1 MSLTVVCDFSEDLL
15 HQFLGALSSVVFGRL
30 FGISYVFRVVAEE
43 VCRNYIVKRIFGL
56 GRQDQPVYAIDD
68 VSESYGRRVVP
79 IKNAMANTALLI
91 HVAVVYRSDEPNLRC
106 SERVISWEVSIQ

>member
-30 FGISYVFRVVAEE
+30 FGISYVFRVVAQE

-56 GRQDQPVYAIDD
+56 GRQDQTIYAIDD
-68 VSESYGRRVVP
+68 VSESYGRRVVS
-79 IKNAMANTALLI
+79 IENTMANTALLI
-91 HVAVVYRSDEPNLRC
+91 HVAVVNWGDKSDFRG
-106 SERVISWEVSIQ
+106 SERIVSWEIGI